1 MAQLAA
7 ASGSDWDQLAITDEA
22 AFFWASPAGKAAT
35 NVAASRGASCAQPPH
50 AEASAVLRNYRSD
63 GSLFWNEVSI
73 SPIRNPSNQIT
84 HFIGTQTDVTE
95 RVNADAIR

>member
-1 MAQLAA
+1 MRI
-7 ASGSDWDQLAITDEA
+7 G
-22 AFFWASPAGKAAT
+22 
-35 NVAASRGASCAQPPH
+35 R
-50 AEASAVLRNYRSD
+50 EASAVLRNYRSD